1 MPALYF
7 LLGAWTLLVAQFLL
21 RELSARR
28 ALVRRTADWR
38 EYEARRW
45 ARAVAPSIKTP
56 LPFTR
61 LSLPTPAARG
71 AEKYEAELED
81 WLQKRRAEKGK
92 TP

>member
-38 EYEARRW
+38 EYEARRV
-45 ARAVAPSIKTP
+45 AVERERTA
-56 LPFTR
+56 
-61 LSLPTPAARG
+61 
-71 AEKYEAELED
+71 
-81 WLQKRRAEKGK
+81 
-92 TP
+92 